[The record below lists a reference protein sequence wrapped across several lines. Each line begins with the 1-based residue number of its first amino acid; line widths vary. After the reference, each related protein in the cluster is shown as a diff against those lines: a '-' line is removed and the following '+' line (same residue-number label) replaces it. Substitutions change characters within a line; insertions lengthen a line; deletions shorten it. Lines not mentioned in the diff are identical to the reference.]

1 MIFPSIRCE
10 SSTRKLQRPKVSGL
24 YKSTLLGKSTTG
36 WSVKPGP
43 AAFGGVF
50 GAAGTFAFGS
60 TAEAF
65 ALGSTAGAFALGP
78 TADPFA
84 WDSTVAAFA
93 NRWLVTGEVIE
104 EAFATAGVEDSA
116 PEDALAVA
124 GVEDPAP
131 EDALAALGVE
141 EGFGTEE

>member
-1 MIFPSIRCE
+1 M
-10 SSTRKLQRPKVSGL
+10 
-24 YKSTLLGKSTTG
+24 
-36 WSVKPGP
+36 
-43 AAFGGVF
+43 
-50 GAAGTFAFGS
+50 
-60 TAEAF
+60 
-65 ALGSTAGAFALGP
+65 GP

-93 NRWLVTGEVIE
+93 NHWLVTGEVIE

-141 EGFGTEE
+141 EGFGTEEEADEDEGRIGGVGGGGG

>member
-1 MIFPSIRCE
+1 M
-10 SSTRKLQRPKVSGL
+10 
-24 YKSTLLGKSTTG
+24 
-36 WSVKPGP
+36 
-43 AAFGGVF
+43 
-50 GAAGTFAFGS
+50 
-60 TAEAF
+60 
-65 ALGSTAGAFALGP
+65 GP

-116 PEDALAVA
+116 SEDALAVAGVEGPAPEDALAVA

-141 EGFGTEE
+141 EGFGTEEEADEDEGRIGGVGGGGG

>member
-1 MIFPSIRCE
+1 ME
-10 SSTRKLQRPKVSGL
+10 
-24 YKSTLLGKSTTG
+24 
-36 WSVKPGP
+36 
-43 AAFGGVF
+43 
-50 GAAGTFAFGS
+50 S
-60 TAEAF
+60 TAEV
-65 ALGSTAGAFALGP
+65 ALGSTADAVAF
-78 TADPFA
+78 TAERVFG
-84 WDSTVAAFA
+84 VGA